1 VSKLFGRDT
10 ETRAVQRIA
19 NELAAEGLAA
29 SEDNPR
35 HRRSPFLRPSED
47 GRRALAA
54 ISVKARLESQAIL
67 TGLDGLDVAMI
78 HAGLRQLTSAVRA
91 RIGDSGEDVP
101 GG

>member
-1 VSKLFGRDT
+1 VKPGIGKT
-10 ETRAVQRIA
+10 KGEPACV
-19 NELAAEGLAA
+19 AAL
-29 SEDNPR
+29 EDNPR

-54 ISVKARLESQAIL
+54 ISVQARLESQAIL
-67 TGLDGLDVAMI
+67 TRLYGLDVALI
-78 HAGLRQLTSAVRA
+78 RAGLRQLTSAVRA